1 MTVNHETGVPF
12 LDLLDP
18 AFQPDSAEVKA
29 AREHCWY
36 AGTPLGLA
44 VLRYQEAATLLRDRR
59 LRQGT
64 PETLAIQGVLAGPLA
79 DWWRVI
85 ILNLE
90 GDTHR
95 RLRRLVTKAFSQG
108 SIEALRPAMRAN
120 AHELIDAFA
129 SRGECDFMEAF
140 ADGYPVRIICELLG
154 VPKEERDDFQG
165 WADDIGLAF
174 SFSVPQYL
182 DRIEAALQGL
192 DARTDVLLAERRREP
207 KDDLVTALIAT
218 EEAGDRLSD
227 EELRTMVS
235 GLVFAGHDTTRNQ
248 LGYAM
253 ATFIDHPEQWALLAQ
268 DPSLAARA
276 VEEVM
281 RVAPTVPI
289 IARTATEDFEF
300 QGLRI
305 PSGTFLSILAASAH
319 TDPRVFGES
328 FDIRREL
335 PAPQLSFGGGV
346 HYCLGAWMAR
356 AELAE
361 ALPILAERLLEPRLA
376 GKVSWRPFLGIC
388 GPTRL
393 PIRFRTAQ

>member
-12 LDLLDP
+12 LELLDP
-18 AFQPDSAEVKA
+18 AFRPDSPEVKA
-29 AREHCWY
+29 ARESCWY
-36 AGTPLGLA
+36 ASTPLGLA
-44 VLRYQEAATLLRDRR
+44 VLRYQEAAALLRDRR

-64 PETLAIQGVLAGPLA
+64 SETLALQGVLEGPLA
-79 DWWRVI
+79 EWWRVI

-108 SIEALRPAMRAN
+108 NIEALRPAMRAN

-129 SRGECDFMEAF
+129 GRGECDFMEAF
-140 ADGYPVRIICELLG
+140 ADRYPVRIICELLG

-174 SFSVPQYL
+174 SFTVPQYL
-182 DRIEAALQGL
+182 DCIEAALQGL
-192 DARTDVLLAERRREP
+192 YARTDVLLAERRRQP
-207 KDDLVTALIAT
+207 KDDLVTALIAA

-268 DPSLAARA
+268 DPSLAAKA

-319 TDPRVFGES
+319 TDPRVFAES

>member
-1 MTVNHETGVPF
+1 
-12 LDLLDP
+12 
-18 AFQPDSAEVKA
+18 
-29 AREHCWY
+29 
-36 AGTPLGLA
+36 LA

-59 LRQGT
+59 LRQD
-64 PETLAIQGVLAGPLA
+64 PETLAVQGVLEGPLA
-79 DWWRVI
+79 EWWRVI
-85 ILNLE
+85 VLNLE
-90 GDTHR
+90 GDSHR

-108 SIEALRPAMRAN
+108 NIEALRPAMRAN

-140 ADGYPVRIICELLG
+140 ADRYPVRIICELLG
-154 VPKEERDDFQG
+154 VPEEERDDFKE

-192 DARTDVLLAERRREP
+192 YARTDALLAERRREP
-207 KDDLVTALIAT
+207 KDDLVTALIAA

-235 GLVFAGHDTTRNQ
+235 GLIFAGHDTTRNQ

-253 ATFIDHPEQWALLAQ
+253 ATFIDHPDQWALLAQ

-276 VEEVM
+276 VEEVL
-281 RVAPTVPI
+281 RVAPAVPI
-289 IARTATEDFEF
+289 IARAATEDFDF
-300 QGLRI
+300 QDLRI
-305 PSGTFLSILAASAH
+305 PSGTFLSIFAASAH

-328 FDIRREL
+328 GFDIRQDP
-335 PAPQLSFGGGV
+335 PAPQLTFGGGV

-361 ALPILAERLLEPRLA
+361 ALPILADRLPEPKLA
-376 GKVSWRPFLGIC
+376 GKVCWRPFLGIC
-388 GPTRL
+388 GPTQL
-393 PIRFRTAQ
+393 PISFRPAH